1 MTISYFAKNNING
14 NIDII
19 LPPWM
24 IYNSEFARFKN
35 GGCEYLHMK
44 KDNLTNLIE
53 YFTKYGE
60 VMIHTKNE
68 KGIYYNI
75 EDRGLYPIIG
85 ADMFCA
91 SWYKYNN

>member
-1 MTISYFAKNNING
+1 
-14 NIDII
+14 
-19 LPPWM
+19 M

-35 GGCEYLHMK
+35 GGCEYFNMK
-44 KDNLTNLIE
+44 KANLADLIE

-60 VMIHTKNE
+60 VKLRTSSE

-75 EDRGLYPIIG
+75 EDKGLYPIIG
-85 ADMFCA
+85 ANMFCA